1 MTTETSQTG
10 GFASLLEEWSL
21 GRVAYE
27 MARRKNWLVVAAS
40 TGAILGALA
49 SIWGPPRAA
58 EATAVYRD
66 TLEYAFSAVQL
77 PEIFNLTQRDVMLQ
91 LGRELALR
99 SHLESAVD
107 SIKSDSADIFTAVP
121 KWTLD
126 SRQIKLRLDGVVAKR
141 GTTEETVASYRVGL
155 TGTHPRVGAAILS
168 RLSELAH
175 TSAKAKLMSNRKSV
189 IDLEIARATYLI
201 SATRSQSK
209 NKALLEQELRAVRLE
224 LKEKRE
230 YLIATLKEA
239 LQVATAVG
247 LDKPSPAIFAND
259 PSKGRSQQNFDT
271 KNVPLFLLGSEA
283 LKEQIKVLEGRRQ
296 DDHEDERV
304 SEIVRDLDI
313 LNGTPEGEA
322 VRVRGDAIPLDATY
336 LNNIRR
342 LKLLKQIDAVEP
354 TFQLLEVEQPPS
366 PGEYS
371 DVGNMLWN
379 ILRGFLLGLIAAVV
393 IALGALALQAS
404 LPRPSRPA

>member
-1 MTTETSQTG
+1 M
-10 GFASLLEEWSL
+10 
-21 GRVAYE
+21 
-27 MARRKNWLVVAAS
+27 
-40 TGAILGALA
+40 
-49 SIWGPPRAA
+49 
-58 EATAVYRD
+58 
-66 TLEYAFSAVQL
+66 
-77 PEIFNLTQRDVMLQ
+77 
-91 LGRELALR
+91 
-99 SHLESAVD
+99 
-107 SIKSDSADIFTAVP
+107 
-121 KWTLD
+121 
-126 SRQIKLRLDGVVAKR
+126 
-141 GTTEETVASYRVGL
+141 
-155 TGTHPRVGAAILS
+155 
-168 RLSELAH
+168 AH

-230 YLIATLKEA
+230 YRIATLKEA

-342 LKLLKQIDAVEP
+342 LKLLKQIDAGEP

-366 PGEYS
+366 PGDYS